1 MGLTMHFVYTFILTI
16 YVNEVYLIYDNQNQI
31 IYTIMLSVGLV
42 YPMYYESKQL
52 RIIGS
57 ANYLT
62 DINNYMDM
70 LYIWGSIAN
79 VFLQNFL
86 GPQHMIS

>member
-1 MGLTMHFVYTFILTI
+1 MLGIGLI
-16 YVNEVYLIYDNQNQI
+16 
-31 IYTIMLSVGLV
+31 
-42 YPMYYESKQL
+42 YPMYYETTQL

-57 ANYLT
+57 LNYLT

-86 GPQHMIS
+86 GPFNMVSQIIMILIVI